1 MHQHNILIAAIVS
14 FSFCFSTATFGQST
28 TVESANIPLNGN
40 YIVAESGSCSPGLPN
55 SGNNFAVAWLA
66 TNNFVSQGAFI
77 PEASSKYSVWL
88 SNNNLGSTQTK
99 PGSDEIPTQWGR
111 LNRLVMYGASSAVG
125 QFSGSNLPPFPP
137 PKLDDP
143 SKLNGY
149 FIVTRK
155 SNEYFLYI
163 YNQILGDFFK
173 YGAVFSQ
180 ANAQSSSVAGA
191 SNGSVNGCTFL
202 ITLHQ

>member
-1 MHQHNILIAAIVS
+1 MKSALSYANLTLSISLLFAAPVFAES
-14 FSFCFSTATFGQST
+14 SNGT
-28 TVESANIPLNGN
+28 SANVPLNGN

-55 SGNNFAVAWLA
+55 SGNNFVVSWLA

-77 PEASSKYSVWL
+77 PEASSNYSGWL
-88 SNNNLGSTQTK
+88 SANKLGSSQTK
-99 PGSDEIPTQWGR
+99 PGGGETPTQWGR

-125 QFSGSNLPPFPP
+125 QFNGSNLPPFPP

-149 FIVTRK
+149 FIVTRNA
-155 SNEYFLYI
+155 NEYFLYV

-173 YGAVFSQ
+173 YGSVFSQ
-180 ANAQSSSVAGA
+180 ANAQSSSAAGA